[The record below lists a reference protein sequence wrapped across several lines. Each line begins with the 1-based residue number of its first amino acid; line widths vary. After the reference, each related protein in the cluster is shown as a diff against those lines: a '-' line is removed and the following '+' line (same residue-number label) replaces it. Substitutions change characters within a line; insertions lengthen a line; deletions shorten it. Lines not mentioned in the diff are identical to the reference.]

1 MSGMRMSMRITSG
14 RCWRATS
21 MASSPV
27 PASATTSMSSWIRR
41 TMAKPPRTSAWSS
54 TTATRML
61 MPARPRWAG
70 GRRPGTRRPGAAGP
84 PGSRP
89 AVGPVPAS
97 RRCPCPADR
106 RCCRSEPTGG
116 SAGRNGPA
124 AAEGGSEPLPS
135 STTSIDDPVP
145 VAAEPHLGAG
155 TGTGVLEH
163 VGERLL
169 DDAVRE
175 QVDAGRKLPR
185 QPIRGQRDVQA
196 RPAGLLDEPGEVRE
210 AGLGAQPVEAGL
222 RSQDPEQV
230 AQLVQRLASGLLH
243 RRHRPQGAL
252 GVLGGDGL
260 GRARLHRHEAH
271 PVGDHVVQLAR
282 DAGPLLDHDPAR
294 LGGLFPLQLGG
305 ALAAQPEPAPDVPG
319 HEHDDGAEGCLP
331 PRGRVGEAV
340 DEDHGDG
347 RGHAHLRPPVL
358 GLGGVPAR
366 AVQGDDRHPAEVGVA
381 AAERHR
387 PGGHGHAEHGQG
399 RAPAPVQ
406 RRAGHGE
413 DQQGGDGDVADGAD
427 DDGVAGPVHQE
438 HRHQEDHGREDGV
451 RGAGPAGEGAPEP
464 SRGVP
469 ERRSGGRGRAVHDHS
484 MVRHAVARGGWP
496 AGTGPP

>member
-1 MSGMRMSMRITSG
+1 MSGIRMSMRITSG

-61 MPARPRWAG
+61 TRARLRWAG
-70 GRRPGTRRPGAAGP
+70 GRRPGTRRPAAAEP

-89 AVGPVPAS
+89 AVAPAPAS
-97 RRCPCPADR
+97 RRCHAPPTGPTGDPAGRSRPADLPVGMDQPPPKAAPSRCR
-106 RCCRSEPTGG
+106 RR
-116 SAGRNGPA
+116 R
-124 AAEGGSEPLPS
+124 
-135 STTSIDDPVP
+135 TSMTMPVP

-185 QPIRGQRDVQA
+185 QPVRRQRDVQA
-196 RPAGLLDEPGEVRE
+196 RPAGLLDEPGEIRE

-222 RSQDPEQV
+222 RSEDPEQV

-252 GVLGGDGL
+252 GVLGGHGL
-260 GRARLHRHEAH
+260 GRARLHRHQAH

-282 DAGPLLDHDPAR
+282 DAGPLLDHDPAG
-294 LGGLFPLQLGG
+294 LGGLFLQQLGG
-305 ALAAQPEPAPDVPG
+305 ALAAQPETAPDVPG
-319 HEHDDGAEGCLP
+319 HEHDDGAEDGLP
-331 PRGRVGEAV
+331 PRGRVVEEV
-340 DEDHGDG
+340 DADHGDG
-347 RGHAHLRPPVL
+347 RGDAHLAPAAV
-358 GLGGVPAR
+358 GGVPPH
-366 AVQGDDRHPAEVGVA
+366 AVQGDDRHPAE
-381 AAERHR
+381 
-387 PGGHGHAEHGQG
+387 
-399 RAPAPVQ
+399 
-406 RRAGHGE
+406 RRE
-413 DQQGGDGDVADGAD
+413 
-427 DDGVAGPVHQE
+427 
-438 HRHQEDHGREDGV
+438 
-451 RGAGPAGEGAPEP
+451 
-464 SRGVP
+464 
-469 ERRSGGRGRAVHDHS
+469 
-484 MVRHAVARGGWP
+484 
-496 AGTGPP
+496 